1 MRIFT
6 KSLLALALTIVC
18 VGGAKAKTELAL
30 PDAWPGAIKDGSI
43 YTCNGSYQGAAT
55 GVWGDWSGTEY
66 QYVWV
71 KYTGYTGNIQLKI
84 EYDEWESHQAWGDA
98 YVQQS
103 VGFNEASGVLSIAID
118 KTSTFVHGSAE
129 TDGAH
134 KGEIYAKHIRQVVLQ
149 DAGAASTIN
158 VEGLYVGTY
167 AEMLADMGYDSSK
180 NHVLKITNGTAGSAI
195 YDKTATYALASPLT
209 EGTKYTVTAK
219 ICAADVTRGTTMKFV
234 LSGGSAQYGDEKA
247 ILANTFH
254 VVSETF
260 TAGNGNDGIE
270 VDFGFANGTVYLD
283 DVSCVAEGSSTNLVS
298 NGDFEEPLSTAGWT
312 IPNWT
317 GQTMTHAE
325 QELGEVR
332 TLPAQ
337 KVQIGDAGWATMVAY
352 NPLSV
357 PADVEAYFAKYDSEK
372 GNVKL
377 TAVADMYQW
386 GRAVIKGD
394 EGDYY
399 FPQIAAGDV
408 TAAGANNG
416 MEIAWDSS
424 PVLGNGSIY
433 ALGKKNDIVGFY
445 LVKTGVQIPNG
456 KPYLQVTSGDAR
468 EFIGFADD
476 SETTSIGDAVK
487 SENER
492 ITSFFDLQGRRVAQ
506 PTRGLYIVNGKK
518 VVIK

>member
-43 YTCNGSYQGAAT
+43 YTFNGTYQGAAT
-55 GVWGDWSGTEY
+55 GVWGDWSGDEY
-66 QYVWV
+66 EYVWV

-84 EYDEWESHQAWGDA
+84 EYDEWESKQSWGDT

-195 YDKTATYALASPLT
+195 WDKTTTYALASPLT

-234 LSGGSAQYGDEKA
+234 LTGDSPQYGDEKA

-254 VVSETF
+254 VVSQTF
-260 TAGNGNDGIE
+260 TAGSNNVGIE
-270 VDFGFANGTVYLD
+270 VDFGYANGTVYLD
-283 DVSCVAEGSSTNLVS
+283 DVSCVAEGSSINLVS
-298 NGDFEEPLSTAGWT
+298 NGDFEEPQSTAGWT
-312 IPNWT
+312 IPGWT

-325 QELGEVR
+325 QDLGEVVA
-332 TLPAQ
+332 LPAQ
-337 KVQIGDAGWATMVAY
+337 KVTIGTTGYATMVAS

-357 PADVEAYFAKYDSEK
+357 PVDVNAYFAKYDSTK
-372 GNVKL
+372 GNIKL
-377 TAVADMYQW
+377 TAETTLPLW
-386 GRAVIKGD
+386 GRAVING
-394 EGDYY
+394 EPGDYY
-399 FPQIAAGDV
+399 FAGIDAGDV
-408 TAAGANNG
+408 TANG
-416 MEIAWDSS
+416 DDSGLKVS
-424 PVLGNGSIY
+424 WGEVKGNGSTIY
-433 ALGKKNDIVGFY
+433 ALGKKEDKVGFIMVKNDVTIPSGKAY
-445 LVKTGVQIPNG
+445 LEIPTPTAG
-456 KPYLQVTSGDAR
+456 AR
-468 EFIGFADD
+468 DFIGFGDD
-476 SETTSIGDAVK
+476 VTGVNEVK
-487 SENER
+487 VQKEVRGEYFN
-492 ITSFFDLQGRRVAQ
+492 LNGQRVAQ
-506 PTRGLYIVNGKK
+506 PTNGLYIVNGKK
-518 VVIK
+518 VIVK

>member
-18 VGGAKAKTELAL
+18 VGGTKAKTELAL
-30 PDAWPGAIKDGSI
+30 PEAWGEGIK
-43 YTCNGSYQGAAT
+43 NGSNYTFNGSWQGAAT
-55 GVWGDWSGTEY
+55 GVWGDWSGAEY
-66 QYVWV
+66 EYVWV

-84 EYDEWESHQAWGDA
+84 EYDEWESKQSWGDT

-118 KTSTFVHGSAE
+118 KTSTFVHGSTE
-129 TDGAH
+129 TG
-134 KGEIYAKHIRQVVLQ
+134 GEHIGDIYAKHIRQVVLQ

-180 NHVLKITNGTAGSAI
+180 NHVLKITNGTAGAKI
-195 YDKTATYALASPLT
+195 WDRTTTYALASPLT

-234 LSGGSAQYGDEKA
+234 LSGTSPKYGDEKA

-270 VDFGFANGTVYLD
+270 VQFGFANGTVYLD

-298 NGDFEEPLSTAGWT
+298 NGDFEEPQSTAGWT
-312 IPNWT
+312 IPSWT

-325 QELGEVR
+325 QDLGEVVA
-332 TLPAQ
+332 LPAQ
-337 KVQIGDAGWATMVAY
+337 KVTIGTTGYATMVAS

-357 PADVEAYFAKYDSEK
+357 PVDVNAYFAKYDSTK
-372 GNVKL
+372 GNIKL
-377 TAVADMYQW
+377 TAETTLPQW
-386 GRAVIKGD
+386 GPAVING
-394 EGDYY
+394 EPGDYY
-399 FPQIAAGDV
+399 FAGIDAGDV
-408 TAAGANNG
+408 TANG
-416 MEIAWDSS
+416 DDSGLKVS
-424 PVLGNGSIY
+424 WGEVKGNGSTIY
-433 ALGKKNDIVGFY
+433 ALGKKEDKVGFIMVKNDVTIPSGKAY
-445 LVKTGVQIPNG
+445 LEIPTPTAG
-456 KPYLQVTSGDAR
+456 AR
-468 EFIGFADD
+468 DFIGFGDD
-476 SETTSIGDAVK
+476 VTGVNEVK
-487 SENER
+487 VQKEVRGEYFN
-492 ITSFFDLQGRRVAQ
+492 LNGQRVAQ
-506 PTRGLYIVNGKK
+506 PTNGLYIVNGKK
-518 VVIK
+518 VIVK